1 MWLWQVFGELSV
13 EIFWVLTLGSVSVAG
28 AVVGEHGSSP
38 NFSSLGRWQV
48 KGHNLH
54 KAEFYCSR
62 QPARPRLEAPVIVS
76 VVGRVIP
83 ALHWLL
89 ARPNSTVEAVKLR
102 TPQYYIYNI
111 IAMAVKCNKGV
122 EAFRKPRA

>member
-1 MWLWQVFGELSV
+1 MTIQSKMTQAYIDFALRNGGDGRLWQVFGELSV

-89 ARPNSTVEAVKLR
+89 ANSTV
-102 TPQYYIYNI
+102 
-111 IAMAVKCNKGV
+111 
-122 EAFRKPRA
+122 